1 MTSADQLYA
10 DAPRDIAAYVDA
22 LGLELTIGGADAPR
36 AGTKRLIDPC
46 TGEQGASYPDAAER
60 HVDLAVEA
68 ASRAYGD
75 WSGRSWSDRRS
86 ALEHFATL
94 MEADL
99 GRLATILSIETGRPL
114 RRALIEVGLAA
125 RNMRITAAVEMPPVA
140 LDHQGLAVTL
150 RRKSLGVAGAIAPW
164 NAPVVLAM
172 AKLAN
177 ALMAGD
183 TLVLRPSPLTPLS
196 ALHLGRLA
204 REAFPPGVVNVITGE
219 AEVGAAMVAH
229 PGIAKISFTGS
240 TETGK
245 RIAIAAAPTLKK
257 LTLELGGNDAAIVLP
272 DADVEAVAA
281 TVFQIC
287 FANSGHFC
295 AAIKRLYVH
304 EAVLPALREAL
315 LRQIGGAVLGDR
327 FDPAVTMGPVQNRPQ
342 FDKIWAMFDD
352 AVAQGGRVVTG
363 GVRHD
368 GPGFFIPPTLIEGVG
383 HGVALVDD
391 EQFGPVLPM
400 IPFSDVEEAI
410 AMANR
415 GIYGLGG
422 SIWTADID
430 RGVALAQ
437 RLEAGTGWVN
447 QHGAFTAAIPMPF
460 ARQSGIGMDYA
471 EYGVG
476 EHMRTMVVNARLPAA

>member
-1 MTSADQLYA
+1 MTTAEQLYA
-10 DAPRDIAAYVDA
+10 DAPQDIPGYVDA
-22 LGLELTIGGADAPR
+22 LGLELTIDGADAAR
-36 AGTKRLIDPC
+36 AATKRLIDPC
-46 TGEQGASYPDAAER
+46 TGEPGAAYPDAGAH

-68 ASRAYGD
+68 ASRAFGG
-75 WSGRSWSDRRS
+75 WSAQPWAERRA
-86 ALEHFATL
+86 ALIRFAAL

-99 GRLATILSIETGRPL
+99 GRLATILSIESGRPL
-114 RRALIEVGLAA
+114 RRALMEVGLAA
-125 RNMRITAAVEMPPVA
+125 RYVRIIAAVELPPVQ
-140 LDHQGLAVTL
+140 LDHQGLAVTM
-150 RRKSLGVAGAIAPW
+150 RRRSLGVAGAIAPW

-240 TETGK
+240 TATGK
-245 RIAIAAAPTLKK
+245 QIAIAAAPTLKR
-257 LTLELGGNDAAIVLP
+257 LTLELGGNDAAIILP
-272 DADVEAVAA
+272 DADLEAVAA

-304 EAVLPALREAL
+304 EAVLKPLREAL
-315 LRQIGGAVLGDR
+315 LRQIGGAVLGSR

-342 FDKIWAMFDD
+342 FERVWATFDD
-352 AVAQGGRVVTG
+352 AIAQGGRAISG

-368 GPGFFIPPTLIEGVG
+368 GPGFFIPPTLVEGVG

-391 EQFGPVLPM
+391 EQFGPVLPL
-400 IPFSDVEEAI
+400 IPFGDVEDAI
-410 AMANR
+410 KMANL
-415 GIYGLGG
+415 GVYGLGG
-422 SIWTADID
+422 SVWTADLEHGI
-430 RGVALAQ
+430 ALAQ
-437 RLEAGTGWVN
+437 RLETGTGWVN

-460 ARQSGIGMDYA
+460 AKQSGIGMDYA
-471 EYGVG
+471 EFGVA
-476 EHMRTMVVNARLPAA
+476 EHMRTMVVNARFATA